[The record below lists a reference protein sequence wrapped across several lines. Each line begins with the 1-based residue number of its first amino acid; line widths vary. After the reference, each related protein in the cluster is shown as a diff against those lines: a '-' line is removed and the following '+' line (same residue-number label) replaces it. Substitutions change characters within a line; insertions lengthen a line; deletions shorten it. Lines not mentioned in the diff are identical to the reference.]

1 MRVSLRP
8 LVPLL
13 ISTAPRGLHR
23 SSTTLTMS
31 SIEVERKFEPPT
43 DLEALNDAVLKA
55 GGTQLGSKSFTD
67 IYYDT
72 LPGCSLTRRDT
83 WLRCRDGAWELKLP
97 VEEDAKRSGGER
109 TVFKEVEGAEPVNA
123 ALRELLPADAI
134 ASSLEETLKAAKLIP
149 FAEFTTTRTKW
160 KLGGCGLDADVASF
174 GHAVMEIEVL
184 VKEKSEVAEAEAE
197 INRVADLV
205 GATPLKSMG
214 GKLETFIRRHSPE
227 VFAALVEE
235 GILQP

>member
-1 MRVSLRP
+1 MAAVKWKIITLKAAAISHKRRSRALRSQHSMRVSLRP

-23 SSTTLTMS
+23 SSTTPTMS

-97 VEEDAKRSGGER
+97 VEEDAKRW
-109 TVFKEVEGAEPVNA
+109 A
-123 ALRELLPADAI
+123 ASDRL
-134 ASSLEETLKAAKLIP
+134 
-149 FAEFTTTRTKW
+149 
-160 KLGGCGLDADVASF
+160 
-174 GHAVMEIEVL
+174 
-184 VKEKSEVAEAEAE
+184 
-197 INRVADLV
+197 
-205 GATPLKSMG
+205 
-214 GKLETFIRRHSPE
+214 
-227 VFAALVEE
+227 
-235 GILQP
+235 